1 MPNPKILIASRQTP
15 EVEAILNDAPSE
27 VEIHLLPPGEQLGDH
42 LSEIE
47 IIYGAI
53 SEADLPKAESLR
65 WVHQPHAGVEGF
77 MYPAFKAS
85 DVVLTNCR
93 RLYGKQISEH
103 AFALLLSLTRS
114 IPTQL
119 EFMKRKHW
127 ERVPCIEL
135 AGMTMGILG
144 LGGIGRAVADRA
156 KAFEFN
162 VIAVDPESMEK
173 PDTVTQLG
181 RLDWLPEMMA
191 QSNVVMVCCPSTPET
206 HKLLSYE
213 QFNLLPEGSYLVN
226 VSRGKIIDE
235 DALIAALRSGKLAAA
250 GLDVTY
256 VEPCPPDSPLWTEP
270 NVILTSHSAGA
281 SQHIRARAMQL
292 FVDNLH
298 RYVKGELLENVVDK
312 QKGY

>member
-1 MPNPKILIASRQTP
+1 MANPKILIASRQNP

-47 IIYGAI
+47 IIYGGI
-53 SEADLPKAESLR
+53 GEVDFSKAKSLR

-93 RLYGKQISEH
+93 RLYGRQISEH

-119 EFMKRKHW
+119 EFMKCKHW

-144 LGGIGRAVADRA
+144 LGGIGRAVAARA

-181 RLDWLPEMMA
+181 KLDWLPEMMS

-206 HKLLSYE
+206 HKLLSHE
-213 QFNLLPEGSYLVN
+213 QFNLLPDGSYLVN
-226 VSRGKIIDE
+226 VSRGRIVDE
-235 DALIAALRSGKLAAA
+235 DALIAALRSSKLAAA

-256 VEPCPPDSPLWTEP
+256 TEPCPPDSPLWTEP
-270 NVILTSHSAGA
+270 NVILTGHSAGA

-298 RYVKGELLENVVDK
+298 RYVKGEPLENVVDK

>member
-1 MPNPKILIASRQTP
+1 MPTPKILIASRQAP
-15 EVEAILNDAPSE
+15 EVEAMLNDAPPE
-27 VEIHLLPPGEQLGDH
+27 VEIHLLPSGEQLGDH

-53 SEADLPKAESLR
+53 GEADFPRAKSLR

-85 DVVLTNCR
+85 DVLLTNCR
-93 RLYGKQISEH
+93 RLYGRQISEH

-144 LGGIGRAVADRA
+144 LGGIGRAVAARA

-162 VIAVDPESMEK
+162 VIAVDPESIEK

-181 RLDWLPEMMA
+181 KLDWLPEMMA

-206 HKLLSYE
+206 HKLLSHE
-213 QFNLLPEGSYLVN
+213 QFNLLPDGSYLVN
-226 VSRGKIIDE
+226 VSRGRIIDE

-256 VEPCPPDSPLWTEP
+256 VEPCPPDSPLWAEP
-270 NVILTSHSAGA
+270 NVILTGHSAGA

-292 FVDNLH
+292 FVENLH
-298 RYVKGELLENVVDK
+298 RYVNGEPLENVVDK

>member
-15 EVEAILNDAPSE
+15 EVEAMLNDAPSE

-42 LSEIE
+42 LSGIE
-47 IIYGAI
+47 IIYGSI
-53 SEADLPKAESLR
+53 GEADFPKAGSLR

-93 RLYGKQISEH
+93 RLYGRQISEH

-114 IPTQL
+114 IPAQL
-119 EFMKRKHW
+119 EFMKHKHW

-144 LGGIGRAVADRA
+144 LGGIGRAVAARA

-181 RLDWLPEMMA
+181 KLDWLPEMMA

-206 HKLLSYE
+206 HKLLSHE
-213 QFNLLPEGSYLVN
+213 QFNLLPDGSYLVN
-226 VSRGKIIDE
+226 VSRGRIIDE

-256 VEPCPPDSPLWTEP
+256 TEPCPPDNPLWTEP
-270 NVILTSHSAGA
+270 NVILTGHSAGA

-292 FVDNLH
+292 FVENLH

>member
-1 MPNPKILIASRQTP
+1 MPNPKILIASRQVP
-15 EVEAILNDAPSE
+15 EVEAMLNDAPSE
-27 VEIHLLPPGEQLGDH
+27 VEIHFLPPGEQPGDH
-42 LSEIE
+42 LSGIE
-47 IIYGAI
+47 IIYGSI
-53 SEADLPKAESLR
+53 SEADFPKAGSLR

-93 RLYGKQISEH
+93 RLYGRQISEH

-114 IPTQL
+114 IPAQL

-144 LGGIGRAVADRA
+144 LGGIGRAVAARA

-181 RLDWLPEMMA
+181 KLDWLPEMMA

-206 HKLLSYE
+206 HKLLSHE
-213 QFNLLPEGSYLVN
+213 QFNLLPDGSYLVN
-226 VSRGKIIDE
+226 VSRGRIVDE
-235 DALIAALRSGKLAAA
+235 DALIAALRNGKLAAA

-270 NVILTSHSAGA
+270 NVILTGHSAGA

-292 FVDNLH
+292 FVENLH
-298 RYVKGELLENVVDK
+298 RYVKGEPLENVVDK

>member
-1 MPNPKILIASRQTP
+1 MPNPKILIASRQVP
-15 EVEAILNDAPSE
+15 EVEAMLNDAPSE
-27 VEIHLLPPGEQLGDH
+27 VEIHFLPPGEQPGDH
-42 LSEIE
+42 LSGIE
-47 IIYGAI
+47 IIYGSI
-53 SEADLPKAESLR
+53 SEADFPKAGSLR

-93 RLYGKQISEH
+93 RLYGRQISEH

-114 IPTQL
+114 IPAQL

-144 LGGIGRAVADRA
+144 LGGIGRAVAARA

-181 RLDWLPEMMA
+181 KLDWLPEMMA

-206 HKLLSYE
+206 HKLLSHE
-213 QFNLLPEGSYLVN
+213 QFNLLPDGSYLVN
-226 VSRGKIIDE
+226 VSRGRIVDE
-235 DALIAALRSGKLAAA
+235 DALIAALRNGKLAAA

-270 NVILTSHSAGA
+270 NVILTGHSAGA

-292 FVDNLH
+292 FVENLH
-298 RYVKGELLENVVDK
+298 RYVRGEPLENVVDK

>member
-1 MPNPKILIASRQTP
+1 MPTPKILIASRQVP
-15 EVEAILNDAPSE
+15 EVEAMLNDAPPE

-42 LSEIE
+42 LSGIE
-47 IIYGAI
+47 IIYGSI
-53 SEADLPKAESLR
+53 GEADFSKAGSLR

-85 DVVLTNCR
+85 NVELTNCR
-93 RLYGKQISEH
+93 RLYGRQISEH

-114 IPTQL
+114 IPAQL

-144 LGGIGRAVADRA
+144 LGGIGRAVAARA

-181 RLDWLPEMMA
+181 KLDWLPEMMA

-206 HKLLSYE
+206 HKLLSHE
-213 QFNLLPEGSYLVN
+213 QFNLLPDGSYLVN
-226 VSRGKIIDE
+226 VSRGRIIDE

-270 NVILTSHSAGA
+270 NVILTGHSAGA

-292 FVDNLH
+292 FVENLH
-298 RYVKGELLENVVDK
+298 RYVKGEPLENVVDK

>member
-15 EVEAILNDAPSE
+15 EVEAMLNDAPSE
-27 VEIHLLPPGEQLGDH
+27 VEIHLLPPGEQLSDH
-42 LSEIE
+42 LSGIE
-47 IIYGAI
+47 IIYGSI
-53 SEADLPKAESLR
+53 GEADLPKAESLR

-93 RLYGKQISEH
+93 RLYGRQISEH

-114 IPTQL
+114 IPAQL
-119 EFMKRKHW
+119 EFMKHKHW

-144 LGGIGRAVADRA
+144 LGGIGRAVAARA

-181 RLDWLPEMMA
+181 KLDWLPEMMA

-206 HKLLSYE
+206 HKLLSHE
-213 QFNLLPEGSYLVN
+213 QFNLLPDGSYLVN
-226 VSRGKIIDE
+226 VSRGRIIDE

-256 VEPCPPDSPLWTEP
+256 TEPCPPDNPLWTEP
-270 NVILTSHSAGA
+270 NVILTGHSAGA

-292 FVDNLH
+292 FVENLH
-298 RYVKGELLENVVDK
+298 RYVKGEPLENVVDK